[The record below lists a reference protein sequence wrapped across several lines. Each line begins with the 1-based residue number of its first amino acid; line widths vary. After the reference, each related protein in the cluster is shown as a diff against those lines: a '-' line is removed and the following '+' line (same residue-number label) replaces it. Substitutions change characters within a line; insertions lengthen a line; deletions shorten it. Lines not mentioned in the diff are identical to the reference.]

1 MPKGKGYGTSA
12 VRQSAKNAA
21 AYLRSTNLGNAISGG
36 RPFGK

>member
-12 VRQSAKNAA
+12 VRQSAKSAA
-21 AYLRSTNLGNAISGG
+21 AYLRGTKLGNAAFGG